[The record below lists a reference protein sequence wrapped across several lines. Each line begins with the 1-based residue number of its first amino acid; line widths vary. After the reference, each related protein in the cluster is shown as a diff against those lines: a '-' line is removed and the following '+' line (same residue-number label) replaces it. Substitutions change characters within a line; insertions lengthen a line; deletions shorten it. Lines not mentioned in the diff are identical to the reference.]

1 MNTET
6 TNNDN
11 LVNEYIN
18 VLAKKL
24 NDVSLEVVSL
34 QTRLNVLS
42 REKEQ
47 LLAGHSERDQE
58 IDNLKQKLIDEK
70 NNVKEVEVI
79 KEVIKEVEVPKEI
92 VMDDSVRKENSL
104 LKREIQQA
112 DEKIKKLK
120 SQLQEK

>member
-18 VLAKKL
+18 VLVKKL
-24 NDVSLEVVSL
+24 NDVSLEVVTL

-47 LLAGHSERDQE
+47 LLAGHAERDQE
-58 IDNLKQKLIDEK
+58 IDDLKQKLIAEK

-79 KEVIKEVEVPKEI
+79 KEVIKEVEVPNE
-92 VMDDSVRKENSL
+92 VVLDDSVKKENTL
-104 LKREIQQA
+104 LRREIQQA
-112 DEKIKKLK
+112 DEKIRKLK

>member
-18 VLAKKL
+18 VLVKKL
-24 NDVSLEVVSL
+24 NDVSLEVVTL

-47 LLAGHSERDQE
+47 LLAGHAERDQE
-58 IDNLKQKLIDEK
+58 IDDLKQKLIAEK

-79 KEVIKEVEVPKEI
+79 KEVIKEVEVPKEVI
-92 VMDDSVRKENSL
+92 MDDSVKKENAL

-120 SQLQEK
+120 SQLQEN